1 MRAWLDAVLAVL
13 LAPTCAACHE
23 TLRRPT
29 GGCVCTSCWNG
40 VLTVPEPHCDRCGDH
55 VHPHTCLPPNGCCVH
70 CADTDGHVARAR
82 AIGPYA
88 GALRDIVHALKY
100 DGRRSLA
107 KPLAQCMRHAGDDLL
122 MQASVAVPVPLHPAR
137 RRERGFNQAADLA
150 RHIGLPVV
158 PALARVRAT
167 PSQTTLH
174 AVDRHANVRGA
185 FRATSR
191 VRDLRGAT
199 VLVVDDVRT
208 TGATLE
214 ACASVLKEAGVREV
228 LALTAARVASSQ
240 P

>member
-29 GGCVCTSCWNG
+29 FGCVCSSCWNN
-40 VLTVPEPHCDRCGDH
+40 VITQPEPHCDRCGDH
-55 VHPHTCLPPNGCCVH
+55 LQSRTGWPSSLCCSH
-70 CADTDGHVARAR
+70 CADTTFHVTRAR

-88 GALRDIVHALKY
+88 GTLRDIVHALKY

-107 KPLAQCMRHAGDDLL
+107 KPLAQRMRHAGKDLVL
-122 MQASVAVPVPLHPAR
+122 QASVTVPVPLHPAR

-150 RHIGLPVV
+150 HHIGLPVV
-158 PALARVRAT
+158 PALSRVRAT

-174 AVDRHANVRGA
+174 AIDRRANVSGA
-185 FRATSR
+185 FRATRR
-191 VRDLRGAT
+191 VRDLRGVT
-199 VLVVDDVRT
+199 VLVVDDVQT

-214 ACASVLKEAGVREV
+214 ACASVLKDAGVREV

-240 P
+240 H

>member
-13 LAPTCAACHE
+13 LAPTCAACRN
-23 TLRRPT
+23 TLQHPT
-29 GGCVCTSCWNG
+29 FGCVCSSCWNH
-40 VLTVPEPHCDRCGDH
+40 VITLPEPRCDRCGDH
-55 VHPHTCLPPNGCCVH
+55 LQPHPGLSSSRCCVH
-70 CADTDGHVARAR
+70 CAHTTSPVTRAR

-88 GALRDIVHALKY
+88 GALRDIVYALKY

-107 KPLAQCMRHAGDDLL
+107 KPLAARMRDAGEDLVL
-122 MQASVAVPVPLHPAR
+122 QASVTVPVPLHPAR
-137 RRERGFNQAADLA
+137 RRQRGFNQAADLA

-158 PALARVRAT
+158 PALSRVRAT

-174 AVDRHANVRGA
+174 AIDRRANVHGA
-185 FRATSR
+185 FRATRR
-191 VRDLRGAT
+191 VQDLRGVT

-214 ACASVLKEAGVREV
+214 ACASVLKDAGVREV
-228 LALTAARVASSQ
+228 LALTAARVESSQ

>member
-1 MRAWLDAVLAVL
+1 MRAWLDAVLAVV
-13 LAPTCAACHE
+13 LAPSCAACHE

-29 GGCVCTSCWNG
+29 CGCVCSSCWNS
-40 VLTVPEPHCDRCGDH
+40 VITQAEPHCDRCGDCSQ
-55 VHPHTCLPPNGCCVH
+55 PQTISSSSRSCVR
-70 CADTDGHVARAR
+70 CADTTAHVTRAR

-107 KPLAQCMRHAGDDLL
+107 KPLAERMRHVGEDLVL
-122 MQASVAVPVPLHPAR
+122 RASVAVPVPLHPAR

-150 RHIGLPVV
+150 HHIGLPVV
-158 PALARVRAT
+158 SALSRVRAT

-174 AVDRHANVRGA
+174 AVDRHANVHGA
-185 FRATSR
+185 FRATRR
-191 VRDLRGAT
+191 VHDLRGAT

-214 ACASVLKEAGVREV
+214 ACASVLTEAGVREV
-228 LALTAARVASSQ
+228 LALTAARVESSQ

>member
-1 MRAWLDAVLAVL
+1 MRVWLDAVLAVL

-29 GGCVCTSCWNG
+29 SGCVCSSCWNS
-40 VLTVPEPHCDRCGDH
+40 VITQPEPHCDRCGDCLQ
-55 VHPHTCLPPNGCCVH
+55 PHTNVSSRHCCIR
-70 CADTDGHVARAR
+70 CADTTAYVTRAR

-107 KPLAQCMRHAGDDLL
+107 KPLAARMRHVGEDLVL
-122 MQASVAVPVPLHPAR
+122 RASAAVPVPLHPAR

-150 RHIGLPVV
+150 RHMGLPVV
-158 PALARVRAT
+158 SALSRVRAT

-174 AVDRHANVRGA
+174 AIDRRANVHGA
-185 FRATSR
+185 FRATRR
-191 VRDLRGAT
+191 VHDLRGVT
-199 VLVVDDVRT
+199 VLVVDDVQT

-214 ACASVLKEAGVREV
+214 ACASVLKDAGVREV
-228 LALTAARVASSQ
+228 LALTAARVESSQ